1 MNPDKLRAIA
11 MPFLMLGLASIAFG
25 FNTKN
30 DMFLY
35 AGIAGIAGGL
45 AFLKASVWNT
55 PKGSRAWRR
64 DDDKIKGPASS
75 QE

>member
-1 MNPDKLRAIA
+1 

-30 DMFLY
+30 DLFLY
-35 AGIAGIAGGL
+35 AGIGGIAGGL

-64 DDDKIKGPASS
+64 SDEEIRGSS
-75 QE
+75 STQE